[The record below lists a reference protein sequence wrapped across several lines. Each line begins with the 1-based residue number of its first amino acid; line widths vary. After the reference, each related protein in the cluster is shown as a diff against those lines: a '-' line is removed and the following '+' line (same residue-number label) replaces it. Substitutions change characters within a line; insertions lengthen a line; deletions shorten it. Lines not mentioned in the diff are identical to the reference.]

1 MLVKTSTTI
10 LATLPM
16 MRGRLRAELSLPKTG
31 GADGLTVTLDDTGVG
46 MDGLTVTRDDT
57 GVGMVG
63 LTVTLEVEAGVGM
76 DGLTVTLEVEAGVGG
91 ELTVMLDDNGV
102 KVDELTIM
110 LIGDGVDVNKLT
122 AILGVDWVVVTTVGV
137 NMDRCAPKLV
147 GEAGMDSGRLLL
159 TIGATEVDAELLV
172 RADPALSEAWMLL
185 LVTMLGLGTTELVL
199 SLCTG
204 VGLGLSAAAE
214 DEDGP
219 VSAVLVIEDD
229 D

>member
-1 MLVKTSTTI
+1 MYRETHHSKSCKMLVKTSTTI

-31 GADGLTVTLDDTGVG
+31 GADGLNVTLDDT
-46 MDGLTVTRDDT
+46 
-57 GVGMVG
+57 
-63 LTVTLEVEAGVGM
+63 GVGM

-110 LIGDGVDVNKLT
+110 LIGDGVDVDKLT

-137 NMDRCAPKLV
+137 DMDRCAPKLV

-185 LVTMLGLGTTELVL
+185 LVTMLGLGTIELVL

-204 VGLGLSAAAE
+204 MGLGLSAAAE
-214 DEDGP
+214 DEEGP
-219 VSAVLVIEDD
+219 GSAVLVIEDD